1 MLQCKEKK
9 ETFDWE
15 EEVFKDLINEP
26 DFDLLYI
33 LKDVYVND
41 KEKKEI
47 VLKQI
52 KELEDKRKSEI
63 EKERSF
69 ILS

>member
-1 MLQCKEKK
+1 MKLCAKDKVINNRICLARVLLQCKDKK

-41 KEKKEI
+41 EEKREI
-47 VLKQI
+47 VLK
-52 KELEDKRKSEI
+52 
-63 EKERSF
+63 
-69 ILS
+69 